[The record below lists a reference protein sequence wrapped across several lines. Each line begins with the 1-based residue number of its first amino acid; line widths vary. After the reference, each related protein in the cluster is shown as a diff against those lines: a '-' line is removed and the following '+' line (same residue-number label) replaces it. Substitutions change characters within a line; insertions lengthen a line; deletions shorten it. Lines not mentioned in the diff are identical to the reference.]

1 MHAEGTIKNEMRTRL
16 FTREKTTMRNRTKFH
31 NITPFLYLFLLARS
45 NASASFCKYQFFIQP
60 WSPSSSIQQRKLS
73 SKYGILSHPYSHDD
87 LMWQLGPS
95 IEAPIWSK
103 FSWKTRADPVRSFQN
118 FNNESI
124 LIPKASATL
133 QAFTRNSRTRNP
145 IAKFG
150 LTTESGPFSEELE
163 ETIQDI
169 YKDDCGGRVVG
180 VAAIQYMF
188 VEPQHRRRGIGSLAL
203 EVISQIH
210 AWQQCSYTVLIA
222 DDNGSGTLIEWY
234 KNHGFSLAPKLDRVF
249 GCVQDNNGTASTVL
263 GVAMISP
270 TSSKLSNDSVHSSIY
285 IHCE

>member
-1 MHAEGTIKNEMRTRL
+1 MLPCI
-16 FTREKTTMRNRTKFH
+16 
-31 NITPFLYLFLLARS
+31 
-45 NASASFCKYQFFIQP
+45 
-60 WSPSSSIQQRKLS
+60 PSSSIQQRKLS
-73 SKYGILSHPYSHDD
+73 SEYGNLSHPYTHDD

-103 FSWKTRADPVRSFQN
+103 LLWKTRADPVRSFQN
-118 FNNESI
+118 FNNERI

-133 QAFTRNSRTRNP
+133 QAFVRNSRTWNP

-150 LTTESGPFSEELE
+150 FTTESGPLSEELE

-169 YKDDCGGRVVG
+169 YNDNCGGGAVG

-188 VEPQHRRRGIGSLAL
+188 VEPQYRRLGIGSLAL

-210 AWQQCSYTVLIA
+210 AWKQCSYTVLIA

-249 GCVQDNNGTASTVL
+249 GCVQDNNGTTSTVL

-270 TSSKLSNDSVHSSIY
+270 TSSKLSNDNVHSSIY